1 MCHGE
6 QHEQNVDK
14 SCYGIITDMN
24 PELPAPQSSP
34 EYTPPTPEQ
43 GEHLSSPENA
53 GEKSHEREQDM
64 KRVDRENTPPSTPIT
79 PLPLPPIPL
88 PSTASQLSADDTA
101 GPTIAGDDD
110 LIEKEWVDKA
120 KRIIADTQNDPY
132 RREQEVS
139 KLQVDYLRKRYG
151 KELGTSN

>member
-1 MCHGE
+1 
-6 QHEQNVDK
+6 
-14 SCYGIITDMN
+14 MN

-34 EYTPPTPEQ
+34 EYRPPTPEN
-43 GEHLSSPENA
+43 GENLPSPETA
-53 GEKSHEREQDM
+53 GERSHEREQNM
-64 KRVDRENTPPSTPIT
+64 KGVDKENRPPATPAA
-79 PLPLPPIPL
+79 LPLPPTPL
-88 PSTASQLSADDTA
+88 PSHMPQPKTDDSAA
-101 GPTIAGDDD
+101 PTIASDDD

-120 KRIIADTQNDPY
+120 KKIIADTQNDPY